1 MADPKNRAEVV
12 TVDFDDTLKMT
23 EDGNPNPIVIQKI
36 NKLRN
41 KADKIYIVTSRRDSW
56 DNKLEINDFVEKN
69 NLHIDGI
76 HLTNFADKW
85 YTLEKLGSDMHF
97 DDDKDEWET
106 IADNLPD
113 VEVIKID
120 NQTGKVI
127 KDLGETIVKSSGE
140 HCLKSKKGK
149 NLGCY
154 SSRSGAEKREKQVNY
169 FKHKDK

>member
-1 MADPKNRAEVV
+1 MADPKNRVEVV

-56 DNKLEINDFVEKN
+56 DNKLEINDFIEKN
-69 NLHIDGI
+69 NLQIDGI

-106 IADNLPD
+106 ISDNLPD
-113 VEVIKID
+113 VEIIKID

-127 KDLGETIVKSSGE
+127 KDLDETIVKSSGE
-140 HCLKSKKGK
+140 HCLKSKKDK

-154 SSRSGAEKREKQVNY
+154 PSRSGAEKREKQVNY

>member
-1 MADPKNRAEVV
+1 MADPKNRVEVV

-56 DNKLEINDFVEKN
+56 DNKLEINDFIEKN
-69 NLHIDGI
+69 NLQIDGI

-106 IADNLPD
+106 ISDNLPD

-127 KDLGETIVKSSGE
+127 KDLGETIVKSNGE

-154 SSRSGAEKREKQVNY
+154 SSRAGAEKREKQVNY

>member
-1 MADPKNRAEVV
+1 M
-12 TVDFDDTLKMT
+12 
-23 EDGNPNPIVIQKI
+23 
-36 NKLRN
+36 
-41 KADKIYIVTSRRDSW
+41 
-56 DNKLEINDFVEKN
+56 
-69 NLHIDGI
+69 
-76 HLTNFADKW
+76 TNFADKW

-106 IADNLPD
+106 ISDNLPD

-154 SSRSGAEKREKQVNY
+154 SSRAGAEKREKQVNY